1 MVGCENKFLGPQ
13 KMEDLLPASVLM
25 GAGVGLG
32 AYAGRGW
39 YFQGLDYLE
48 RDFGDKLRILRRP
61 VAGLR
66 RWLIA
71 WTILTAAVCVVL
83 VVFDSPVFAVLA
95 VVLLLAFPWYLLR
108 RLAEERKRRMEDQ
121 LADAMVA
128 LSGAIKAGL
137 SLAQSLEILATQCPR
152 PISEEFRQIVGEY
165 DLGKPLV
172 QTLTEAKAR
181 LRSENF
187 SLFAAAML
195 ASHDSGGRLNETVDR
210 IAHSVL
216 ELQRL
221 ERKLLSETAQA
232 RKSATYMALMP
243 LFVLIAY
250 YFIDPDNTL
259 RLFDTLPGELM
270 LAVAVL
276 LNVVAYLWARK
287 ILAPDI

>member
-1 MVGCENKFLGPQ
+1 
-13 KMEDLLPASVLM
+13 MEDILPASLLM
-25 GAGVGLG
+25 GASVSVG
-32 AYAGRGW
+32 AYAGRGYYQQW
-39 YFQGLDYLE
+39 LDYLQ

-71 WTILTAAVCVVL
+71 WNILTGAVFVAL
-83 VVFDSPVFAVLA
+83 VFFDRPVFALLA
-95 VVLLLAFPWYLLR
+95 AVLLVAFPWYLLR
-108 RLAEERKRRMEDQ
+108 RLAEERKRKIEDQ

-152 PISEEFRQIVGEY
+152 PISEEFGQIVGEY
-165 DLGKPLV
+165 NLGKPLV
-172 QTLTEAKAR
+172 QTLTEAKTR

-232 RKSATYMALMP
+232 RKSAVYMGLMP

-250 YFIDPDNTL
+250 YFIDPDNTG
-259 RLFDTLPGELM
+259 RLFETLPGQLLLS
-270 LAVAVL
+270 LAIV
-276 LNVVAYLWARK
+276 LNVAAYLWARK
-287 ILAPDI
+287 ILTPDI

>member
-1 MVGCENKFLGPQ
+1 M
-13 KMEDLLPASVLM
+13 PASLLM
-25 GAGVGLG
+25 GAAISVG

-39 YFQGLDYLE
+39 YQQSLEYLE
-48 RDFGDKLRILRRP
+48 HDFGDKLRILRRP
-61 VAGLR
+61 AAGLR

-71 WTILTAAVCVVL
+71 WNVLTGAVFMVL
-83 VVFDSPVFAVLA
+83 VVFDKPVFATLA
-95 VVLLLAFPWYLLR
+95 AGLVVAFPWYLLR
-108 RLAEERKRRMEDQ
+108 RLAEARQRKIEDQ

-137 SLAQSLEILATQCPR
+137 SLAQSLEILATQCPK
-152 PISEEFRQIVGEY
+152 PISEEFRQIIGEY
-165 DLGKPLV
+165 NLGKPLV

-221 ERKLLSETAQA
+221 ERKILSETAQA
-232 RKSATYMALMP
+232 RKSAVYMGLMP

-250 YFIDPDNTL
+250 YFIDPENTT
-259 RLFDTLPGELM
+259 RLFETLPGQLM
-270 LAVAVL
+270 LSLAVVL
-276 LNVVAYLWARK
+276 NIAAYVWARK
-287 ILAPDI
+287 ILTPDI

>member
-1 MVGCENKFLGPQ
+1 
-13 KMEDLLPASVLM
+13 MEDILPASLLM
-25 GAGVGLG
+25 GAGVGCG
-32 AYAGRGW
+32 AYSSRG
-39 YFQGLDYLE
+39 YYSQALDFLQ
-48 RDFGDKLRILRRP
+48 RDFGDKLRTLRRP
-61 VAGLR
+61 VQNLR

-71 WTILTAAVCVVL
+71 WHAVTAAVAIGL
-83 VVFDSPVFAVLA
+83 ILFDRPVFAVLCFG
-95 VVLLLAFPWYLLR
+95 LLLAFPSYVLR
-108 RLAEERKRRMEDQ
+108 RLAEARRQKIEDQ

-128 LSGAIKAGL
+128 LSGAIQAGL
-137 SLAQSLEILATQCPR
+137 SLAQSLEILAAQCPR
-152 PISEEFRQIVGEY
+152 PISDEFRQIVGEY

-210 IAHSVL
+210 IARSVL

-232 RKSATYMALMP
+232 RKSAVYMALTP

-250 YFIDPDNTL
+250 YFVDPDNTV
-259 RLFDTLPGELM
+259 RMFETMPGQLM
-270 LAVAVL
+270 LSFAVL
-276 LNVVAYLWARK
+276 LNIVAYLWARR
-287 ILAPDI
+287 ILTPDI

>member
-1 MVGCENKFLGPQ
+1 
-13 KMEDLLPASVLM
+13 MEDLLPASLLM
-25 GAGVGLG
+25 GACVALG
-32 AYAGRGW
+32 AYASRD
-39 YFQGLDYLE
+39 YYRQALDYLQ
-48 RDFGDKLRILRRP
+48 RDFGDKLRILRRR
-61 VAGLR
+61 ATGLR
-66 RWLIA
+66 RWLVA
-71 WTILTAAVCVVL
+71 WTLVIAAVGVTL
-83 VVFDSPVFAVLA
+83 LMLESLVFAVLA
-95 VVLLLAFPWYLLR
+95 VILLVAFPWYLLR
-108 RLAEERKRRMEDQ
+108 RLAEARKRKIEDQ

-137 SLAQSLEILATQCPR
+137 SLAQSLEILASQCPR

-232 RKSATYMALMP
+232 RKSAVYMALMP
-243 LFVLIAY
+243 LFVLVAY
-250 YFIDPDNTL
+250 YFIDPDNTV
-259 RLFDTLPGELM
+259 RLFHTLPGELILS
-270 LAVAVL
+270 LAML
-276 LNVVAYLWARK
+276 LNIAAYLWARK
-287 ILAPDI
+287 ILTPDI

>member
-1 MVGCENKFLGPQ
+1 
-13 KMEDLLPASVLM
+13 MEDILPASLLM
-25 GAGVGLG
+25 GAGVGWG
-32 AYAGRGW
+32 AYASRG
-39 YFQGLDYLE
+39 YYSQALDFLE
-48 RDFGDKLRILRRP
+48 RDFGDKLRTLRRP
-61 VAGLR
+61 VKDLR

-71 WTILTAAVCVVL
+71 WHVVSAAVCIGL
-83 VVFDSPVFAVLA
+83 ILFDGLVFAVLCLG
-95 VVLLLAFPWYLLR
+95 LLLAFPWYLLR
-108 RLAEERKRRMEDQ
+108 RLAEARKQKIEDQ

-128 LSGAIKAGL
+128 LSGAIQAGL

-152 PISEEFRQIVGEY
+152 PISDEFRQMVGEY

-210 IAHSVL
+210 IARSVL

-232 RKSATYMALMP
+232 RKSAVYMALTP

-250 YFIDPDNTL
+250 YFVDPDNTV
-259 RLFDTLPGELM
+259 RMFETLPGQLM
-270 LAVAVL
+270 LSFAVL
-276 LNVVAYLWARK
+276 LNIVAYLWARR
-287 ILAPDI
+287 ILTPDI

>member
-1 MVGCENKFLGPQ
+1 
-13 KMEDLLPASVLM
+13 MEDSLPASVMM
-25 GAGVGLG
+25 GAAVGWG
-32 AYAGRGW
+32 AYAGRNHYGRT
-39 YFQGLDYLE
+39 LDYLE
-48 RDFGDKLRILRRP
+48 RDFGAQLRILRRP
-61 VAGLR
+61 VKNLR
-66 RWLIA
+66 PWLIVWHA
-71 WTILTAAVCVVL
+71 FTASVCICLLL
-83 VVFDSPVFAVLA
+83 VESPVFAILCLA
-95 VVLLLAFPWYLLR
+95 LLAAFPWYLLR
-108 RLAEERKRRMEDQ
+108 RLAEARKRKMEDQ

-128 LSGAIKAGL
+128 LSGAIQAGL

-165 DLGKPLV
+165 DLGKPIV

-232 RKSATYMALMP
+232 RKSAMYMALTP

-250 YFIDPDNTL
+250 YFVDPDNTL
-259 RLFDTLPGELM
+259 RMFATLPGQLM
-270 LAVAVL
+270 LSFAVL
-276 LNVVAYLWARK
+276 LNIVAYLWARR
-287 ILAPDI
+287 ILTPDI

>member
-1 MVGCENKFLGPQ
+1 MG
-13 KMEDLLPASVLM
+13 DILPASLLM
-25 GAGVGLG
+25 GAAISVG

-39 YFQGLDYLE
+39 YQQSLEYLE
-48 RDFGDKLRILRRP
+48 HDFGDKLRILRRP
-61 VAGLR
+61 AAGLR

-71 WTILTAAVCVVL
+71 WNVLTGAVFMVL
-83 VVFDSPVFAVLA
+83 VVFDKPVFATLA
-95 VVLLLAFPWYLLR
+95 AGLVVAFPWYLLR
-108 RLAEERKRRMEDQ
+108 RLAEARQRKIEDQ

-137 SLAQSLEILATQCPR
+137 SLAQSLEILATQCPK
-152 PISEEFRQIVGEY
+152 PISEEFRQIIGEY
-165 DLGKPLV
+165 NLGKPLV

-221 ERKLLSETAQA
+221 ERKILSETAQA
-232 RKSATYMALMP
+232 RKSAVYMGLMP

-250 YFIDPDNTL
+250 YFIDPENTT
-259 RLFDTLPGELM
+259 RLFETLPGQLM
-270 LAVAVL
+270 LSLAVVL
-276 LNVVAYLWARK
+276 NIAAYVWARK
-287 ILAPDI
+287 ILTPDI